1 MNRIANLFEREYALL
16 TGRATTALYVLL
28 KALGLEDA
36 HVLVPINV
44 CYAVPLAVLRSGNI
58 PVFCDISLDHYG
70 VTAETLAKALTPET
84 RAAVIVHMYGH
95 PGEWDEVADWCRR
108 QNIYLIEDAALAI
121 GGKLDN
127 RNVGALGDSALL
139 SFGYGKVIDCEVGGA
154 LLTNDERLYGEAMSA
169 QAKLPLF
176 SADLLA
182 MIKEFSQLYRL
193 MRQFEKT
200 RPHIHQV
207 YATLFDLY
215 ADSYFFQPDADWIER
230 IWEELQKLPG
240 KIEKRQERAAIYDQK
255 LQHPWLI
262 KTKFPPECMIWRY
275 TFRFLNHR
283 DQLLTYLRAHN
294 IPASSWYPSVDRMFL
309 ERTASDNLLYPH
321 GDRADDQVVNLW
333 VDDPVSDEDVLRTT
347 ELIGEWLDDHA
358 RAASAEDL

>member
-1 MNRIANLFEREYALL
+1 MNSIANFFEREFALL

-28 KALGLEDA
+28 KALGLEHA

-70 VTAETLAKALTPET
+70 VTTETLAKALTTQT

-121 GGKLDN
+121 GGRLDN
-127 RNVGALGDSALL
+127 RKVGALGDSALL

-154 LLTNDERLYGEAMSA
+154 LLTNDQRLYREAVSA
-169 QAKLPLF
+169 QAKLPAF
-176 SADLLA
+176 RGDLLE

-193 MRQFEKT
+193 MRRFEKS
-200 RPHIHQV
+200 RPHIHRV
-207 YATLFDLY
+207 YATLFNLY
-215 ADSYFFQPDADWIER
+215 ADSYFFQPEAGWLDR
-230 IWEELQKLPG
+230 IWQDVQKLPERM
-240 KIEKRQERAAIYDQK
+240 KKRQKRAAIYDRE

-275 TFRFLNHR
+275 TFRCLNDR
-283 DQLLTYLRAHN
+283 DQLLNYLRAHN
-294 IPASSWYPSVDRMFL
+294 IPATSWYPAVDRMFF
-309 ERTASDNLLYPH
+309 ERTASDNLRFPH
-321 GDRADDQVVNLW
+321 GSQADDQVVNLW
-333 VDDPVSDEDVLRTT
+333 VDDAVSDEDVLRTT
-347 ELIGEWLDDHA
+347 ELIAEWLEDHA
-358 RAASAEDL
+358 RAASTEDL